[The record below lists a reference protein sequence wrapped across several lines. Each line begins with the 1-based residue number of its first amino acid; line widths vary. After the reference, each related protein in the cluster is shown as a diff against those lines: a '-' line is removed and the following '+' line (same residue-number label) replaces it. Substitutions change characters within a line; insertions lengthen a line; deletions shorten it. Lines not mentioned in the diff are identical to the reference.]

1 VTRDA
6 AARTIPL
13 PFPPARK
20 PRGKRGS
27 NPETHL
33 QQAIEDAIIASGRA
47 IVYRNNGGVAKYG
60 EARVRYGLA
69 PGSADLIG
77 VLIPSGRFLAIEVKM
92 PGKHLEP
99 DQVRWRDVVLRAGG
113 LYVTAHSVEEALDG
127 IVF

>member
-1 VTRDA
+1 VKDA

-13 PFPPARK
+13 PFPKARK

-47 IVYRNNGGVAKYG
+47 IVYRNNGGVARYG

-77 VLIPSGRFLAIEVKM
+77 FLVPSGRFLAVEVKM

-99 DQVRWRDVVLRAGG
+99 DQLRWRDVVVRAGA
-113 LYVTAHSVEEALDG
+113 LHVTAHSVAEALDALT
-127 IVF
+127 